1 VRSLLLVLVG
11 ALSAAALPPVDLVIL
26 LWGCLPFLL
35 ADIGRRHGWKGAF
48 LSGWLFG
55 IGHFAAGLYW
65 ISHSLLVDAERFAWM
80 IPFAV
85 GGLGALMGLYV
96 GAVAAVSRFARAGWP
111 RLLLFAAAWG
121 GAEWLRG
128 VLLTGFPWNPIGS
141 AWSGVTPILQSVAVI
156 GTYGLGVVT
165 VAAAGAP
172 VLFLQ
177 SRRQGAA
184 ATLAALALLAAIAAW
199 GAWRVPTGPA
209 PVQPGILLRLVQ
221 GNIEQTLKWRPEMR
235 AEHLARHLALSR
247 APSAVPPTHIIWPET
262 AAPSFLDL
270 DWQARQDI
278 AEVVPQGGLVL
289 AGTLRGIVQD
299 REVRAVWNSMQAVD
313 GQGRIVGTYDKA
325 HLVPFGEYVPL
336 PAWVPLRKLTAVSMD
351 ISTGPGPRTLDL
363 PGLPPVGPM
372 ICYEVIFP
380 GAVVDRAHRPEWML
394 NLTNDGWFGI
404 SSGPYQHFAAARMRA
419 IEEGLPLVRA
429 AYTGISGVIDP
440 YGRVVASLGLGKEG
454 AIDAPLPQA
463 LMETFFVRRG
473 GLVLPIFLLIAVGLA
488 IYDNRRGS
496 QRLW

>member
-1 VRSLLLVLVG
+1 VRSLLLVVAG
-11 ALSAAALPPVDLVIL
+11 ALSAAALPPVGLVIL
-26 LWGCLPFLL
+26 LWLWLPILL
-35 ADIGRRHGWKGAF
+35 ADIDRRPSVKGAF

-55 IGHFAAGLYW
+55 LGHFAAGLYW
-65 ISHSLLVDAERFAWM
+65 ISHSFLVDAARFAWM

-85 GGLGALMGLYV
+85 GGLGAVLGVYI
-96 GAVAAVSRFARAGWP
+96 GATAAISRFARPGWP

-121 GAEWLRG
+121 ASEWLRG
-128 VLLTGFPWNPIGS
+128 KLLTGFPWNPIGS
-141 AWSGVTPILQSVAVI
+141 AWIDVTPILQSVSVI

-172 VLFLQ
+172 VLWRS
-177 SRRQGAA
+177 SRRAGAA
-184 ATLAALALLAAIAAW
+184 ATFAALAILGAIFAW
-199 GAWRVPTGPA
+199 GAWRVPAGPV
-209 PVQPGILLRLVQ
+209 PVQPGIVLRLVQ
-221 GNIEQTLKWRPEMR
+221 ANIEQTLKWRPEMR

-247 APSAVPPTHIIWPET
+247 APSATPPTHIIWPET

-270 DWQARQDI
+270 DWQARQAI
-278 AEVVPQGGLVL
+278 ADAVPPGGLMLV
-289 AGTLRGIVQD
+289 GTLRGVIED
-299 REVRAVWNSMQAVD
+299 REVRQVWNSMQAVD
-313 GQGRIVGTYDKA
+313 GEGRIVGTFDKA

-336 PAWVPLRKLTAVSMD
+336 PSWVPLRKLTAVSMD
-351 ISTGPGPRTLDL
+351 ISTGPGPRTLSL

-380 GAVVDRAHRPEWML
+380 GSVVDRKDRPAWML

-440 YGRVVASLGLGKEG
+440 YGRVVAKLGLGQEG
-454 AIDAPLPQA
+454 ALDAPLPQP
-463 LMETFFVRRG
+463 LIETPFVRWG
-473 GLVLPIFLLIAVGLA
+473 GLILPIFLLIAVGLA
-488 IYDNRRGS
+488 FFDNKKTS
-496 QRLW
+496 HRLW